1 IANNN
6 KEKQEMNTNEALYNV
21 LQQLAKDIIDMRRK
35 MDTLQAELFLIAA
48 RVIEEAEIYKE
59 ATWAEIRAIELVR
72 EHFERNGYTTHAD
85 TLKSLLDTIEEVQ
98 R

>member
-1 IANNN
+1 
-6 KEKQEMNTNEALYNV
+6 MNTNKELYSALK
-21 LQQLAKDIIDMRRK
+21 QLAEDIADLRSRL
-35 MDTLQAELFLIAA
+35 DTLQAELFLIAA

-85 TLKSLLDTIEEVQ
+85 TLKSLLDSIEEVQ

>member
-1 IANNN
+1 
-6 KEKQEMNTNEALYNV
+6 MNTNKELYSALK
-21 LQQLAKDIIDMRRK
+21 QLAEDIADMRRK

-48 RVIEEAEIYKE
+48 RIIEEAEIYKV

-72 EHFERNGYTTHAD
+72 EHFECNGHTTHAD
-85 TLKSLLDTIEEVQ
+85 ALTSLLESIEEVT

>member
-1 IANNN
+1 
-6 KEKQEMNTNEALYNV
+6 MNTNKELYSALK
-21 LQQLAKDIIDMRRK
+21 QLAEDIADMRSR

-48 RVIEEAEIYKE
+48 RIIEEADLYKE

-85 TLKSLLDTIEEVQ
+85 TLKSLLDSIDEVT

>member
-1 IANNN
+1 
-6 KEKQEMNTNEALYNV
+6 MNTSKELYNT
-21 LQQLAKDIIDMRRK
+21 LKQLAKDIADLRSR

-48 RVIEEAEIYKE
+48 RIIEEAEIYKV

-72 EHFERNGYTTHAD
+72 EHFMRDGHTTHAD
-85 TLKSLLDTIEEVQ
+85 TLTSLLDAIEEVT

>member
-1 IANNN
+1 
-6 KEKQEMNTNEALYNV
+6 MNTSKELYSALK
-21 LQQLAKDIIDMRRK
+21 QLAKDIVDLRSR

-48 RVIEEAEIYKE
+48 RVIEEAEIYKV

-72 EHFERNGYTTHAD
+72 EHFMRNGRMTHANA
-85 TLKSLLDTIEEVQ
+85 LKSLLDAIEEVA